1 MAKLIRYKRAM
12 IKLFVHL
19 CVKAYY
25 HSFKPSYST
34 HVTFIDMDEINISDY
49 RDITINAWLKPRTYL
64 FRLFPEVSAEETSM
78 ALSFVRKVNEC
89 LCCAICSIH
98 FVAVF

>member
-1 MAKLIRYKRAM
+1 MQRIIPGISFQLIRIISSFLVAMLIRYKRAM

-19 CVKAYY
+19 CVKDYY

-34 HVTFIDMDEINISDY
+34 HVMFIDMDEINISDY

-78 ALSFVRKVNEC
+78 ALSFG
-89 LCCAICSIH
+89 
-98 FVAVF
+98 